1 MAVSK
6 GELIQ
11 RYTRALQEGNAAIF
25 AGAGLSRPSG
35 YVDWKEL
42 LRPLA
47 ETIGLDVDREPDLL
61 SVAQYYRNNRGSRGR
76 INQIIMDAFSKGV
89 SINENVQIVTRLPI
103 FTYWTTNYDEQIE
116 NGLKDANRNPDVKSE
131 QDQMSVMKPDRDA
144 IVYKM
149 HGDVNNPAHAVLTKS
164 DYEMYEHRRPLFR
177 TALKGDLVSK
187 VFLFIGFSFEDPNL
201 NYILSQIHSLLGE
214 NVPEH
219 FCIFKRVAKTDYSN
233 DTDFGYAKA
242 KQDLQEENLRQYG
255 IQTVFVESF
264 DDITGILREIEKCC
278 KMKNVFISGSRGVS
292 SDDWTDEKADKLAH
306 DLSAALVHAGYRITS
321 GFGLNLGSAV
331 INGALDI
338 IYSEKFKHMDEHL
351 CLRPFPQNI
360 EDPDRRRERWKKY
373 REDMLEETGIA
384 IFMFGYKTDNST
396 GKTIEADGC
405 IQEFEIALEKGN
417 IIIPIGSTGHAARTI
432 MDRVKAD
439 SERYPYLKPFI
450 SQLENETDSRKI
462 VETVMTI
469 VTRVSSKEES

>member
-1 MAVSK
+1 MAVTK
-6 GELIQ
+6 NELIR

-35 YVDWKEL
+35 YVTWKEL

-47 ETIGLDVDREPDLL
+47 KTIGLDVDQESDLL
-61 SVAQYYRNNRGSRGR
+61 SVAQFYQNSRRNRGG
-76 INQIIMDAFSKGV
+76 INQTIIEAFSKGV
-89 SINENVQIVTRLPI
+89 SKNANVQIITRLPV
-103 FTYWTTNYDEQIE
+103 FTYWTTNYDELIE
-116 NGLKDANRNPDVKSE
+116 NGLKEANRNPDVKSE
-131 QDQMSVMKPDRDA
+131 PDQLSIMKPDRDA
-144 IVYKM
+144 VVYKM
-149 HGDVNNPAHAVLTKS
+149 HGDVNNPAHAVLTKT

-219 FCIFKRVAKTDYSN
+219 YCIFKRLMRD
-233 DTDFGYAKA
+233 DFQEETDFAYARA

-255 IQTVFVESF
+255 IQTVFIESY
-264 DDITGILREIEKCC
+264 DEITGILAEIEMYSKR
-278 KMKNVFISGSRGVS
+278 KNIFISGSRGASS
-292 SDDWTDEKADKLAH
+292 SDWSDDKADRLARS
-306 DLSAALVHAGYRITS
+306 LSAELVHAGYRITS
-321 GFGLNLGSAV
+321 GFGLGVGSAV

-338 IYSEKFKHMDEHL
+338 IYREKFKHMDEHL

-360 EDPDRRRERWKKY
+360 QDTNLRKERWKQY
-373 REDMLEETGIA
+373 RENMLEETGIS
-384 IFMFGYKTDNST
+384 IFLFGYKTDEST

-417 IIIPIGSTGHAARTI
+417 AVIPIGSTGYAAKTI
-432 MDRVKAD
+432 LERMKAD
-439 SERYPYLKPFI
+439 VDKYPYLKPFI
-450 SQLENETDSRKI
+450 SQLESETDIQNI
-462 VETVMTI
+462 VSI
-469 VTRVSSKEES
+469 FIS